1 MQDNQIDKG
10 VEIKG
15 AIEMQSEF
23 NIMNISATGLS
34 AQRFRIEV
42 ISTNIANSETT
53 RTETGGPYRRKVPVF
68 QEVLKTVN
76 GNKENGGVMV
86 KKIYEDPSDF
96 RIVYD
101 PTHPDADEQGYVRL
115 PNVNI
120 VREMVDMINAQR
132 AYEANSMAI
141 NTTKAMITSALQIG
155 R

>member
-1 MQDNQIDKG
+1 
-10 VEIKG
+10 
-15 AIEMQSEF
+15 MQSEF

-53 RTETGGPYRRKVPVF
+53 RTENGGPYRRKVPVF
-68 QEVLKTVN
+68 QEVLRNIK
-76 GNKENGGVMV
+76 GNQENGGVMV
-86 KKIYEDPSDF
+86 KSVYEDPSEF

-101 PTHPDADEQGYVRL
+101 PAHPDADENGYVKL

-132 AYEANSMAI
+132 AYEANATAI
-141 NTTKAMITSALQIG
+141 NTTKAMINAALQIG

>member
-1 MQDNQIDKG
+1 
-10 VEIKG
+10 
-15 AIEMQSEF
+15 MQSEF

-53 RTETGGPYRRKVPVF
+53 RTENGGPYRRKVPVF
-68 QEVLKTVN
+68 QEVLRTVK
-76 GNKENGGVMV
+76 GSKENGGVMV
-86 KKIYEDPSDF
+86 KKIYEDPSEF

-101 PTHPDADEQGYVRL
+101 PTHPDADERGYVRL

-120 VREMVDMINAQR
+120 IREMVDMINAQR

>member
-1 MQDNQIDKG
+1 
-10 VEIKG
+10 
-15 AIEMQSEF
+15 MQSEF

-34 AQRFRIEV
+34 AQRFRIEL

-53 RTETGGPYRRKVPVF
+53 RTEKGEPYRRKVPVF
-68 QEVLKTVN
+68 QELVRN
-76 GNKENGGVMV
+76 IQGRRENSGVIV
-86 KKIYEDPSDF
+86 KSVYEDPSEF

-101 PTHPDADEQGYVRL
+101 PTHPDADENGYVKL

-120 VREMVDMINAQR
+120 IREMVDMINAQR
-132 AYEANSMAI
+132 AYEANATAI

>member
-1 MQDNQIDKG
+1 
-10 VEIKG
+10 
-15 AIEMQSEF
+15 MQSEF

-53 RTETGGPYRRKVPVF
+53 RTEKGEPYRRKVPVF
-68 QEVLKTVN
+68 QELVRN
-76 GNKENGGVMV
+76 IQGRRENSGVIV
-86 KKIYEDPSDF
+86 KSVYEDPSDF

-101 PTHPDADEQGYVRL
+101 PTHPDADENGYVKL

-120 VREMVDMINAQR
+120 IREMVDMINAQR
-132 AYEANSMAI
+132 AYEANATAI

>member
-1 MQDNQIDKG
+1 
-10 VEIKG
+10 
-15 AIEMQSEF
+15 MQSEF

-34 AQRFRIEV
+34 AQRFRIEL

-53 RTETGGPYRRKVPVF
+53 RTENGEPYRRKVPVF
-68 QEVLKTVN
+68 QELLRN
-76 GNKENGGVMV
+76 IQGRQENSGVIV
-86 KKIYEDPSDF
+86 ESIYEDPSEF
-96 RIVYD
+96 RIAYD
-101 PTHPDADEQGYVRL
+101 PTHPDADENGYVKL

-132 AYEANSMAI
+132 AYEANATSI

>member
-1 MQDNQIDKG
+1 
-10 VEIKG
+10 
-15 AIEMQSEF
+15 MQSEF

-34 AQRFRIEV
+34 AQRFRIEL

-53 RTETGGPYRRKVPVF
+53 RTEKGEPYRRKVPVF
-68 QEVLKTVN
+68 QELVRN
-76 GNKENGGVMV
+76 IRGRRENSGVIV
-86 KKIYEDPSDF
+86 KRVYEDPSDF

-101 PTHPDADEQGYVRL
+101 PTHPDADENGYVRL

-120 VREMVDMINAQR
+120 IREMVDMINAQR
-132 AYEANSMAI
+132 AYEANATAI

>member
-1 MQDNQIDKG
+1 
-10 VEIKG
+10 
-15 AIEMQSEF
+15 MQSEF

-34 AQRFRIEV
+34 AQRFRIEL

-53 RTETGGPYRRKVPVF
+53 RTEKGEPYRRKVPVF
-68 QEVLKTVN
+68 QKLVRN
-76 GNKENGGVMV
+76 IQGRRENSGVIV
-86 KKIYEDPSDF
+86 KSVYEDPSDF

-101 PTHPDADEQGYVRL
+101 PTHPDADENGYVRL

-120 VREMVDMINAQR
+120 IREMVDMINAQR
-132 AYEANSMAI
+132 AYEANATAI

>member
-1 MQDNQIDKG
+1 
-10 VEIKG
+10 
-15 AIEMQSEF
+15 MQSEF

-34 AQRFRIEV
+34 AQRFRIEL

-53 RTETGGPYRRKVPVF
+53 KTEKGEPYRRKVPVF
-68 QEVLKTVN
+68 QELVRN
-76 GNKENGGVMV
+76 IQGRRENSGVIV
-86 KKIYEDPSDF
+86 KSVYEDPSDF

-101 PTHPDADEQGYVRL
+101 PTHPDADENGYVKL

-120 VREMVDMINAQR
+120 IREMVDMINAQR
-132 AYEANSMAI
+132 AYEANATAI

>member
-1 MQDNQIDKG
+1 
-10 VEIKG
+10 
-15 AIEMQSEF
+15 MQSEF

-34 AQRFRIEV
+34 AQRFRIEL

-53 RTETGGPYRRKVPVF
+53 RTENGEPYRRKVPVF
-68 QEVLKTVN
+68 QELLRNVQ
-76 GNKENGGVMV
+76 GRQENGGVVV
-86 KKIYEDPSDF
+86 KSVYEDKSDF

-101 PTHPDADEQGYVRL
+101 PTNPDADENGYVRL

-132 AYEANSMAI
+132 AYEANATSI